1 MDLLNGKVVHG
12 VGGEREKYEPV
23 ESSLADSSDPL
34 DVAMAFQN
42 LGLKELYVA
51 DLNAISFNG
60 HNLDSIGD
68 LISSTQLKVM
78 IDGGFRRGRE
88 AEEYIDKGASKIV
101 FATETLKSFNEMY
114 EMKDRYEVPL
124 TASID
129 LDEREVIAKSREML
143 LPFPEIVQ
151 KFSDEGATEILI
163 LSLNRVGTSEGP
175 AKEIIKEALEWTE
188 LPLLVGGGTKK
199 IDDICQLKEL
209 GVSGV
214 LIATA
219 LHEGTIDED
228 DIAALQ

>member
-1 MDLLNGKVVHG
+1 
-12 VGGEREKYEPV
+12 
-23 ESSLADSSDPL
+23 LADSSDPL
-34 DVAMAFQN
+34 DVAMAFQD

-68 LISSTQLKVM
+68 IISSTQLKVM
-78 IDGGFRRGRE
+78 IDGGFGRVRE
-88 AEEYIDKGASKIV
+88 AKEYIDKGASKIV
-101 FATETLKSFNEMY
+101 FATETLESFDEIY
-114 EMKDRYEVPL
+114 EIKNRYGVPL

-129 LDEREVIAKSREML
+129 LDEREVIAKSQEIL

-151 KFSDEGATEILI
+151 KFSDEEATEILI
-163 LSLNRVGTSEGP
+163 LSLDRVGTSKGP
-175 AKEIIKEALEWTE
+175 AKEIIKEVLEWTE
-188 LPLLVGGGTKK
+188 LPLLVGGGTRN
-199 IDDICQLKEL
+199 IDDIFQLEEL

-219 LHEGTIDED
+219 LHEGTIDEG